1 MPTTENKS
9 EQQQNYPGLP
19 FTMNAQYIKDLS
31 FENPDPLKNFQ
42 QSNIQPELSIN
53 VDVRAQSF
61 SDTTFEVDL
70 HLNCEASREKE
81 TIFIV
86 ELIYSGL
93 MTVQNV
99 PKDILPPLL
108 LIEGPRL
115 LFPFARNIIAN
126 ITREGGFPQLS
137 LAPIDFAALYQ
148 AQKQKGAIK
157 TSEESSDETN
167 QGMDENQK
175 KSKSKKSK

>member
-1 MPTTENKS
+1 MSTSENKS
-9 EQQQNYPGLP
+9 EKQQNYPGLP
-19 FTMNAQYIKDLS
+19 FMMNAQYIKDLS
-31 FENPDPLKNFQ
+31 FENPNPLKNFQ
-42 QSNIQPELSIN
+42 QSNIQPELSVN
-53 VDVRAQSF
+53 VDVRAQSL
-61 SDTTFEVDL
+61 SDTTFEVEL

-148 AQKQKGAIK
+148 TQKQNGAIK
-157 TSEESSDETN
+157 MTEESAETN
-167 QGMDENQK
+167 QGTEENEK